1 MSTPCADSIYWL
13 STQPNL
19 ASLGTI
25 HLPKKVEETLVY
37 FLKEIPG
44 IFFPP
49 SLRLKDYLEKCCPAV
64 KGKWVQ
70 ASKSGNLGSKNVSYK
85 VNVDRKINQAL
96 LNGLSVSHEKPIGL
110 PRANAASERLL
121 SWKRLRCPKM
131 VKDLNTHM
139 GYALIYH
146 VLCSI

>member
-1 MSTPCADSIYWL
+1 MSTPCADSIFWL

-25 HLPKKVEETLVY
+25 HLPKKVEETLLY

-96 LNGLSVSHEKPIGL
+96 LNRLSVSREKTIGLPRELFIL

-121 SWKRLRCPKM
+121 SCKGICWPKL
-131 VKDLNTHM
+131 VKYLNAHM
-139 GYALIYH
+139 G
-146 VLCSI
+146 